1 MVVLIH
7 TSRRV
12 KVSQILMCTAILE
25 RDTEHIKDQND
36 QDTAA
41 INPAE
46 TVQDPGMVEEIVT
59 VVVLLAD
66 HDRIRH
72 TALSER
78 MVAEGVS
85 RHVYVIQRLCRP
97 S

>member
-7 TSRRV
+7 TSRRG
-12 KVSQILMCTAILE
+12 KVRQILTCTVILE

-41 INPAE
+41 INLAE

-59 VVVLLAD
+59 VVVRPAD
-66 HDRIRH
+66 HDLIRH

-85 RHVYVIQRLCRP
+85 RRVYVCRP